1 MSRANSPSRRAFLA
15 GTASAVAGSAAAL
28 AAQRSSTGAAPGQIW
43 SAEYWA
49 SKGPVRLNM
58 FRKRVGAPRAG
69 ERPLPVLFLAH
80 GSSSSGR
87 PQFDLTVPGH
97 SDYSLMDKFAG
108 YGYDVWTMDFEG
120 YGRSSRTEG
129 NSDIKSSVEDLKAA
143 VTVMERETG
152 QKRFHFFGQS
162 SGSLRVGAF
171 AMAAPERVNRLV
183 LAAFTYTGEGSGTL
197 EERAKQ
203 VEFYKKNNRRPR
215 DRESLRNTFIRDEP
229 GTSEPAVAE
238 ALADAELQFGDTVPS
253 GTYLD
258 MTANLPVVHPDKVM
272 APVLIVRGQHDG
284 IADEQDLLTFF
295 TRLPNFDRQ
304 MVALPDTAHTIHLGY
319 NRHQLWHVMRSFLE
333 MPAKHGAP
341 KAG

>member
-1 MSRANSPSRRAFLA
+1 MSRITKPSRRAFLA
-15 GTASAVAGSAAAL
+15 GTATAVAGSAAAL
-28 AAQRSSTGAAPGQIW
+28 AGQGAPARGAAGRIW

-49 SKGPVRLNM
+49 TKGPVRLYLY
-58 FRKRVGAPRAG
+58 RKRPGAPRAG
-69 ERPLPVLFLAH
+69 QAPLPVIFFAH

-87 PQFDLTVPGH
+87 SQFDLTVPGH
-97 SDYSLMDKFAG
+97 SDYSLMDTFAG
-108 YGYDVWTMDFEG
+108 YGYDTWTMDFEG

-152 QKRFHFFGQS
+152 RTRFHFFGQS

-171 AMAAPERVNRLV
+171 AMAAPERVDRLV
-183 LAAFTYTGEGSGTL
+183 LAAFTYTGEGAGTL

-203 VEFYKKNNRRPR
+203 LEFYRNNNRRPR
-215 DRESLRNTFIRDEP
+215 NREALRSTFTRDEP
-229 GTSEPAVAE
+229 GTSDPAVAE
-238 ALADAELQFGDTVPS
+238 ALADYELQFGDTVPS

-258 MTANLPVVHPDKVM
+258 MTANLPVVHPEKVQ
-272 APVLIVRGQHDG
+272 APVLIVRGEHDG

-295 TRLPNFDRQ
+295 KKLPNFNRQ
-304 MVALPDTAHTIHLGY
+304 FVALPDTAHTIHLGY

-333 MPAKHGAP
+333 LPPSHGSP